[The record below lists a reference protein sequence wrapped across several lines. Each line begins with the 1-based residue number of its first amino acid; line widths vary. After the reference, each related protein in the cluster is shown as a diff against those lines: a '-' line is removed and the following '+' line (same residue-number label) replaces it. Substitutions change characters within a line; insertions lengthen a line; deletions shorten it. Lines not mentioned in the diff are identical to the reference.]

1 MFYRFIAVS
10 IEMLSDIFAEI
21 HNLSLN
27 SQRNS
32 MGPEELNNFDQE
44 EQNWRF
50 AFPYYK
56 AILIK
61 KVYCCSKNRNIDQ

>member
-1 MFYRFIAVS
+1 
-10 IEMLSDIFAEI
+10 
-21 HNLSLN
+21 
-27 SQRNS
+27 